1 MPGPR
6 RTRSGSENVSTPFVL
21 SLLPRVPEL
30 LVYAVGIFLAASYGQ
45 RLRTVALLAGAGFG
59 LLAASWL
66 LGAAFQYWAMA
77 LAPGT
82 IASHGAGIAAFG
94 LLRGATYLA
103 GIVFLMIAI
112 FIRRPAATAAP

>member
-1 MPGPR
+1 M
-6 RTRSGSENVSTPFVL
+6 STPFVL

-30 LVYAVGIFLAASYGQ
+30 LVYAVGLVLAASYGR

-82 IASHGAGIAAFG
+82 IGSHAAAIAGFG

-103 GIVFLMIAI
+103 GIVLLMIAI
-112 FIRRPAATAAP
+112 FIRRPAAPAAP